1 MVVTTTAPTTDLI
14 LATNSKTNISSGL
27 SLEIV
32 YKAQEVQQKMA
43 EQSLEYQDL

>member
-1 MVVTTTAPTTDLI
+1 MVVTTTAPTIDLI
-14 LATNSKTNISSGL
+14 LATNSKTNVSSGL

-32 YKAQEVQQKMA
+32 YKAQVQRKMA